1 MVEREQITG
10 TILKFSSR
18 VCSFKTDAT
27 SKGNFMILVANCVRL
42 MQKQYMEIKY
52 IWHLK
57 MSNLTPLH
65 DPKELK
71 QLCGTFWS
79 IVTFVYIIWTDIQ
92 SNKIIDLTWNLI
104 SKKLH
109 PARSPQLCFVSE
121 RCCSPSWKKCCW
133 AKIEKHF
140 HLLDKLQSCSNLTYL
155 SINITMKYWV
165 NISIIQNDK
174 QVTKRAYQ

>member
-1 MVEREQITG
+1 
-10 TILKFSSR
+10 
-18 VCSFKTDAT
+18 
-27 SKGNFMILVANCVRL
+27 
-42 MQKQYMEIKY
+42 
-52 IWHLK
+52 

-92 SNKIIDLTWNLI
+92 SNKIIGMTWNLI

-121 RCCSPSWKKCCW
+121 RCCSPS
-133 AKIEKHF
+133 
-140 HLLDKLQSCSNLTYL
+140 
-155 SINITMKYWV
+155 
-165 NISIIQNDK
+165 
-174 QVTKRAYQ
+174 

>member
-1 MVEREQITG
+1 
-10 TILKFSSR
+10 
-18 VCSFKTDAT
+18 
-27 SKGNFMILVANCVRL
+27 
-42 MQKQYMEIKY
+42 MEIKY

-92 SNKIIDLTWNLI
+92 SNKIIDMTWNLI

-165 NISIIQNDK
+165 NISIIQNEK